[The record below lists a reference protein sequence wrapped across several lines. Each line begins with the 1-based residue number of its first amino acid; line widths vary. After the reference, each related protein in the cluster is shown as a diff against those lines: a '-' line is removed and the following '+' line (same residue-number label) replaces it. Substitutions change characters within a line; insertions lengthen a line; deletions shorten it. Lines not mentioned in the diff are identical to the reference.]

1 MIRRWGSRNIAWRPM
16 RIGILM
22 RLSPLVLIDSHRC
35 RPTFGRSM
43 LAASTAD
50 GAVMAMRNRLRAH
63 RFKFAKTI
71 RAAGEP
77 GRRAWRNDRRSPSLP
92 MSSFEDY
99 KVVCSTYFH
108 AYQRDSFGY
117 TGSPFLLF
125 LLTRLLIFLRSSLI
139 SVSRLQGSAHLASMN
154 GDRS

>member
-22 RLSPLVLIDSHRC
+22 RLSPLVSIGSHRC

-43 LAASTAD
+43 LAASTVD

-71 RAAGEP
+71 RAAGE
-77 GRRAWRNDRRSPSLP
+77 RTTRMAKRSPIAF
-92 MSSFEDY
+92 SSDEF
-99 KVVCSTYFH
+99 
-108 AYQRDSFGY
+108 
-117 TGSPFLLF
+117 
-125 LLTRLLIFLRSSLI
+125 I
-139 SVSRLQGSAHLASMN
+139 
-154 GDRS
+154 